1 MHCLLGFKLPN
12 NKMNI
17 NNFMVNFYILG
28 TLLLIAVIL
37 IIMFVKQEK

>member
-1 MHCLLGFKLPN
+1 
-12 NKMNI
+12 MNI